1 MKKVVFLSMFFV
13 VFQISQGA
21 ERVAIDQGFENYTFF
36 TTNLSPAGYTQN
48 NQVEGYWGVFNA
60 TQNVTITDTK
70 AYQGTYSLK
79 INRHATTQ
87 TNAVGKVYTALS
99 PTGLNKVEIQAY
111 RPTGSEFTFVV
122 RGYNSS
128 NVLTTVAQLSTGD
141 NIGKFFVKNATAANL
156 RTTKLMPANVWVLL
170 RIRLNWT
177 TKKINFEYDLDGVTT
192 SIYELDLTGENL
204 PIDRIE
210 LGAAANGTSG
220 WSIYFDNY
228 KMTEDG
234 LTTDVSYSDK
244 SSNIMVPSLI
254 KDMLKVS
261 SPSPIKSIS
270 LFNMNGALIT
280 REYNVESINVSSL
293 PKGIFIAEVENM
305 NGIKVRQKTVK

>member
-1 MKKVVFLSMFFV
+1 
-13 VFQISQGA
+13 
-21 ERVAIDQGFENYTFF
+21 
-36 TTNLSPAGYTQN
+36 
-48 NQVEGYWGVFNA
+48 
-60 TQNVTITDTK
+60 
-70 AYQGTYSLK
+70 
-79 INRHATTQ
+79 
-87 TNAVGKVYTALS
+87 
-99 PTGLNKVEIQAY
+99 VEIQAY

>member
-1 MKKVVFLSMFFV
+1 MKKVFFLSIFFV

-48 NQVEGYWGVFNA
+48 NQVEGYWGVFNS
-60 TQNVTITDTK
+60 TQNVTITDTI
-70 AYQGTYSLK
+70 AYQGTYSLRIK
-79 INRHATTQ
+79 RHATTQ
-87 TNAVGKVYTALS
+87 TNAVGKVFTALS

-111 RPTGSEFTFVV
+111 RPTGSEFTLAV

-141 NIGKFFVKNATAANL
+141 NIGKFFVKNATEANL

-210 LGAAANGTSG
+210 LGAAANGKSG

-234 LTTDVSYSDK
+234 LTTDVSYTDK
-244 SSNIMVPSLI
+244 TSEIIIPTLI
-254 KDMLKVS
+254 NDLLTVS
-261 SPSPIKSIS
+261 SASAVKSINVY
-270 LFNMNGALIT
+270 NMNGALIT
-280 REYNVESINVSSL
+280 SKCNTESINVSNL
-293 PKGIFIAEVENM
+293 PKGLYIAEVENI
-305 NGIKVRQKTVK
+305 NGVKVRQKIVK